1 MNDIYT
7 YTVPLFIKM
16 LGGLKNVLA
25 KGEAHAKE
33 KGLDEV
39 EFLKTQLAPDMFPLT
54 RQVQIATDNAKGAV
68 ARLTGSEAPKYED
81 TETTFAELYAR
92 IDKTLEYMKSIP
104 ESAFAEAKT
113 RQITLPYFPGK
124 FMAGDAYAREYV
136 VPNFLFHVTAAYA
149 ILRMEGVALGKTDF
163 LNGLPLQDL

>member
-16 LGGLKNVLA
+16 LGGVKNVLA
-25 KGEAHAKE
+25 KSEAYVKE
-33 KGLDEV
+33 SNADEV
-39 EFLKTQLAPDMFPLT
+39 TFLKTQLAPDMFPLT

-68 ARLTGSEAPKYED
+68 ARLTGQEAPKYED
-81 TETTFAELYAR
+81 TETTFAELNAR
-92 IDKTLEYMKSIP
+92 IDKTIEYVQSIP
-104 ESAFAEAKT
+104 ESAFEGAHT
-113 RQITLPYFPGK
+113 RQVTLPYFPGK
-124 FMAGDAYAREYV
+124 FMTGEGYAREYV

-149 ILRMEGVALGKTDF
+149 IARMEGVPLGKTDY